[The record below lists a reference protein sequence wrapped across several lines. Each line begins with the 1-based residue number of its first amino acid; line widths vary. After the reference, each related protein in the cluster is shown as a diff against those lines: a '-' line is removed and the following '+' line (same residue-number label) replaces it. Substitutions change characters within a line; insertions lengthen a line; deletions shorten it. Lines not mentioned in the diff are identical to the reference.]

1 MKEESTPYA
10 EEAPMKP
17 VRLLVVVLAV
27 VLVAGGTVLP
37 TAEAQPPVRP
47 SGGDHEG
54 AYTTGAVIS
63 NIWYVPGRALVCGG
77 TVLLSALIL
86 TITAGHSYDD
96 AAVVARGGCGGP
108 WLIRSADVGQALEP
122 KSSDSPYWTEPRK

>member
-1 MKEESTPYA
+1 
-10 EEAPMKP
+10 MKP
-17 VRLLVVVLAV
+17 MRFLAVVLAV
-27 VLVAGGTVLP
+27 VLAAGGTVLP
-37 TAEAQPPVRP
+37 LAEAQPPVRP

-86 TITAGHSYDD
+86 TVTVGHSYDD

-122 KSSDSPYWTEPRK
+122 KSSESPYWTAPTK

>member
-1 MKEESTPYA
+1 
-10 EEAPMKP
+10 MKP
-17 VRLLVVVLAV
+17 LRLLVVVLVV
-27 VLVAGGTVLP
+27 VLAASGTVLP
-37 TAEAQPPVRP
+37 LAEAQPPVRP

-77 TVLLSALIL
+77 TVLLAALIL
-86 TITAGHSYDD
+86 TFTVGHSYDD

-108 WLIRSADVGQALEP
+108 WLVRSADVARALEP
-122 KSSDSPYWTEPRK
+122 KSPDSPYWVEPTK

>member
-1 MKEESTPYA
+1 
-10 EEAPMKP
+10 MKP
-17 VRLLVVVLAV
+17 MRLLAVVLAV
-27 VLVAGGTVLP
+27 VLALGGTVLP
-37 TAEAQPPVRP
+37 LAEAQPPVRP

-86 TITAGHSYDD
+86 TFTVGHSYDD

-108 WLIRSADVGQALEP
+108 WLIRSADVGRALEP
-122 KSSDSPYWTEPRK
+122 KSPDSPYWTEPTK